1 MNDLLTLLLQDQ
13 YAFSPLPTF
22 ENLSVT
28 DEGDVQGL
36 VSMSWIMQIHALLLD
51 TDELMKAPEV
61 GGNARTVFQYECE
74 EEYQRQG
81 AIHHATETKWRLS
94 YLN

>member
-1 MNDLLTLLLQDQ
+1 MLLLLCDQ

-36 VSMSWIMQIHALLLD
+36 GEHELD
-51 TDELMKAPEV
+51 NANSCFYFGHTDELIESTPEV
-61 GGNARTVFQYECE
+61 GGNARTVLFQYECE

-81 AIHHATETKWRLS
+81 AIHHS
-94 YLN
+94 